1 MSARTEAIEAEG
13 WRLERWWRESLN
25 AATFLQETGIG
36 LSSVGSRI
44 VLAKYLVA
52 DNQIGSVFRCVKQ
65 LEIDSISNNASSLSF
80 DETHRFLSSQNPR
93 SDGDRDLVNEA
104 TTQHAPVQ
112 RTSSFQENL
121 PDSEVAQDLEKNLYR
136 Y

>member
-1 MSARTEAIEAEG
+1 MSPRTEAVETAG

-25 AATFLQETGIG
+25 AATFLQETGMG
-36 LSSVGSRI
+36 PCSVGSRI

-65 LEIDSISNNASSLSF
+65 LEIDSNSNKASSLSF

-93 SDGDRDLVNEA
+93 SDGDGGLVNEA
-104 TTQHAPVQ
+104 PTQHAPVQ
-112 RTSSFQENL
+112 PASSFQENL
-121 PDSEVAQDLEKNLYR
+121 PDSELSQGL
-136 Y
+136 